1 MITPTTPPIIPAIRP
16 IFEAEEEFSSSL
28 YMLGSY
34 LFIILSIASWFYGI
48 NWSSGIVLFL
58 FSIVVFYYGEGFIV

>member
-1 MITPTTPPIIPAIRP
+1 L
-16 IFEAEEEFSSSL
+16 SSSL

-58 FSIVVFYYGEGFIV
+58 LSIVVFYYGEGFIV